1 MSRIGKHSISIPQGV
16 NVTVDA
22 NNIVTVTGPKG
33 TLSRDV
39 HKDIKVVVENNEIT
53 VVNEADKKELSKFQ
67 GLARQL
73 INNMV
78 VGVTQGFERRLTIN
92 GVGYR
97 ITQKGQ
103 DLVLNVGY
111 SHPVEMEDPEGLE
124 SVVDG
129 SGLKITIKGI
139 DKEKVGQYAANI
151 REKRAPEPYKGKGIK
166 YADEVIRRKV
176 GKTGKK

>member
-39 HKDIKVVVENNEIT
+39 HKDIKVVVENNEVKVI
-53 VVNEADKKELSKFQ
+53 NETNNSELSKFQ

-78 VGVTQGFERRLTIN
+78 VGVSQGFERRLTIN

-111 SHPVEMEDPEGLE
+111 SHPVELKAI
-124 SVVDG
+124 DG
-129 SGLKITIKGI
+129 ITLSFDKNEVIIQGI
-139 DKEKVGQYAANI
+139 DKEKVGQYASKVRDI
-151 REKRAPEPYKGKGIK
+151 RRVEPYHAYGI
-166 YADEVIRRKV
+166 YYSDEVVRRKER
-176 GKTGKK
+176 KTGKK

>member
-1 MSRIGKHSISIPQGV
+1 MSRIGKQLVSIPQGV
-16 NVTVDA
+16 NVSVDA

-39 HKDIKVVVENNEIT
+39 HKDLKVVVENNEVKVI
-53 VVNEADKKELSKFQ
+53 NEQNRAELSKFQ

-78 VGVTQGFERRLTIN
+78 VGVSKGFERRLTIN
-92 GVGYR
+92 GVGYK

-111 SHPVEMEDPEGLE
+111 SHPVELKAI
-124 SVVDG
+124 DG
-129 SGLKITIKGI
+129 ITLSFDKNEVIVQGI
-139 DKEKVGQYAANI
+139 DKEKVGQFASKVRDI
-151 REKRAPEPYKGKGIK
+151 RRVEPYHAYGI
-166 YADEVIRRKV
+166 YYSDEFVRRKER
-176 GKTGKK
+176 KTGKK

>member
-1 MSRIGKHSISIPQGV
+1 MSRIGKHSVSIPQGV

-39 HKDIKVVVENNEIT
+39 HKDLKVVVENNEIK
-53 VVNEADKKELSKFQ
+53 VINELNNQELSKFQ

-78 VGVTQGFERRLTIN
+78 IGVSKGFERRLTIN

-111 SHPVEMEDPEGLE
+111 SHPVELKA
-124 SVVDG
+124 VDG
-129 SGLKITIKGI
+129 ITLSCDKNEVIVSGI
-139 DKEKVGQYAANI
+139 DKEKVGQFASKVRDI
-151 REKRAPEPYKGKGIK
+151 RRVEPYHAYGI
-166 YADEVIRRKV
+166 YYSDEVVRRKER
-176 GKTGKK
+176 KTGKK

>member
-1 MSRIGKHSISIPQGV
+1 MSRIGKHSINIPQGV
-16 NVTVDA
+16 NVSVDA

-39 HKDIKVVVENNEIT
+39 HKDIKVVVENNE
-53 VVNEADKKELSKFQ
+53 VRVLNESNNAELSKFH

-73 INNMV
+73 ISNMV
-78 VGVTQGFERRLTIN
+78 IGVSQGFERRLTIN

-111 SHPVEMEDPEGLE
+111 SHPVELKAI
-124 SVVDG
+124 DG
-129 SGLKITIKGI
+129 ITLSCDKNEVIVQGI
-139 DKEKVGQYAANI
+139 DKEKVGQFASKVRDI
-151 REKRAPEPYKGKGIK
+151 RRVEPYHAYGI
-166 YADEVIRRKV
+166 YYSNEVVRRKER
-176 GKTGKK
+176 KTGKK

>member
-16 NVTVDA
+16 NVSVDA

-39 HKDIKVVVENNEIT
+39 HKDIKVVVENNE
-53 VVNEADKKELSKFQ
+53 VKVLNETNNAELSKFH

-78 VGVTQGFERRLTIN
+78 VGVSKGFEKRLTIN

-111 SHPVEMEDPEGLE
+111 SHPVELKAI
-124 SVVDG
+124 DG
-129 SGLKITIKGI
+129 ITLSFDKNEVIVQGI
-139 DKEKVGQYAANI
+139 DKEKVGQFASKVIDI
-151 REKRAPEPYKGKGIK
+151 RRVEPYHAYGI
-166 YADEVIRRKV
+166 YYSDQVVRRKER
-176 GKTGKK
+176 KTGKK